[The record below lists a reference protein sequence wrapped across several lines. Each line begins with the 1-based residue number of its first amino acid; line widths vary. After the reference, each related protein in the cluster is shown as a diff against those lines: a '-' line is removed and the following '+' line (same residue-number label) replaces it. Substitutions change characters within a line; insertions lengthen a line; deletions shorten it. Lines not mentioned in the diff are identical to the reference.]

1 MDLVE
6 IKNILKR
13 DVPLH
18 YREDFSALAVFSD
31 ETMPENLEIPVEF
44 SLESNAFGNKS
55 VEVSL
60 KESVDYPV
68 DSLEKMIKEYIL
80 SLDKVRK
87 IR

>member
-1 MDLVE
+1 MDLIE

-18 YREDFSALAVFSD
+18 YREDFSALAVFRD
-31 ETMPENLEIPVEF
+31 TNTQQNLEIPVEF
-44 SLESNAFGNKS
+44 SLETNAFGNKS

-60 KESVDYPV
+60 KTSVDYPV
-68 DSLEKMIKEYIL
+68 DPLVELIKNHIL

>member
-1 MDLVE
+1 MDLIE

-18 YREDFSALAVFSD
+18 YREDFSALAVFRD
-31 ETMPENLEIPVEF
+31 KNTQENIELPVEF
-44 SLESNAFGNKS
+44 SLESNAFGKRS

-60 KESVDYPV
+60 KESGDFPV
-68 DSLEKMIKEYIL
+68 LPLEELIKEQIL
-80 SLDKVRK
+80 SLDKIRK